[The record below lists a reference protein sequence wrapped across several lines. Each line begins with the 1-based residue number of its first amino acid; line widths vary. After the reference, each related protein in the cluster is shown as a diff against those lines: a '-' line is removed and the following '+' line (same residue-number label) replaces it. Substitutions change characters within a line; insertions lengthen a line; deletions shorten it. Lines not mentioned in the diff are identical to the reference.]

1 MRLTLAALA
10 LLGLA
15 TGAQAQFMGGLADG
29 MANAGRLENERRA
42 LDLDARDG
50 GRRFD
55 RLRTQHDLDE
65 IRTEMRRNRELLE
78 QFQTDRLIRGR

>member
-1 MRLTLAALA
+1 MRILIAA
-10 LLGLA
+10 GLVA
-15 TGAQAQFMGGLADG
+15 ATCTGAEAQFMGGLADG

-55 RLRTQHDLDE
+55 RLRTQHELDD
-65 IRTEMRRNRELLE
+65 IRTELRRNRELLE